1 MTSRF
6 VVLLALSLV
15 ALVAAP
21 RPVHAERDDA
31 STRAAKKHYDKGEK
45 LFALGRFDAA
55 LEEYQKAFD
64 AKPVPAFLFN
74 IGQCYR
80 NLGDFEQAVFSYKKF
95 LKLDPE
101 APNRER
107 VEKLIEDLEEK
118 LAAQPPKQRPRT
130 GDNMVTTPPPPPP
143 EENKAFYTRWWFWTG
158 VAVVAGAGAGIGI
171 YEGTKS
177 SGPPSTQLG
186 NVVFGR

>member
-1 MTSRF
+1 MIPRF
-6 VVLLALSLV
+6 VALVALTLV
-15 ALVAAP
+15 ALVASP
-21 RPVHAERDDA
+21 RPAQADREDA
-31 STRAAKKHYDKGEK
+31 ATRAAKKHYDKGEK

-55 LEEYQKAFD
+55 LDEYQKAFD

-95 LKLDPE
+95 LKLEPD

-107 VEKLIEDLEEK
+107 VEKLIEDLEDK
-118 LAAQPPKQRPRT
+118 LAAQPARPRP
-130 GDNMVTTPPPPPP
+130 DPKVTTPQPAPAVREDRP
-143 EENKAFYTRWWFWTG
+143 FYTRWWFWTS
-158 VAVVAGAGAGIGI
+158 VAVVAVAGGSVGI
-171 YEGTKS
+171 YEATKS
-177 SGPPSTQLG
+177 SGPPMTQLG